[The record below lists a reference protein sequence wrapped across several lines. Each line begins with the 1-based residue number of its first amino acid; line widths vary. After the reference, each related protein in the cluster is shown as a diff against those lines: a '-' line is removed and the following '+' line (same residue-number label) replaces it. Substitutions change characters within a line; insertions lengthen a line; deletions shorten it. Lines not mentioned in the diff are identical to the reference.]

1 MYGSLSS
8 PETANEETE
17 KSRRGSNLPQPRAG
31 EQQGGD
37 PNPKNVPAQGPKA
50 KADPATAQSLHTLN
64 VIVPGMIPSSQP
76 QRLLG
81 GLSEVAFKDQGLGTQ
96 QMTVF
101 LLISTPPLSPLLAFL
116 KSCRESLPPQGIT
129 NLVFS
134 AAPARSIKGCGDP
147 ETNGSIVWSSA
158 HRSRCHGLPQGTEDG
173 SSD

>member
-1 MYGSLSS
+1 MYGSQSS

-50 KADPATAQSLHTLN
+50 KADPATAQSLHALS
-64 VIVPGMIPSSQP
+64 VIIPGMIPSSQ

-81 GLSEVAFKDQGLGTQ
+81 GLSEVAFKDQGFGTQ

-101 LLISTPPLSPLLAFL
+101 LLISTPPSALSWPFSSLQRVLSPLTAT
-116 KSCRESLPPQGIT
+116 PG
-129 NLVFS
+129 N
-134 AAPARSIKGCGDP
+134 
-147 ETNGSIVWSSA
+147 N
-158 HRSRCHGLPQGTEDG
+158 
-173 SSD
+173 